1 MSCLAWNCRGLENL
15 CTGREL
21 VDIIR
26 AKDPS
31 ILFLAETLVDEA
43 RLEFVQST
51 IGFDHR
57 WVVSKEGRG
66 GGLVLFW
73 KTNINLTIVGSNEHY
88 IDAFINKNSE
98 NEWRLTGFYG
108 EPETA
113 RRFEAWNKLRNL
125 NTHPETPWLCVGDF
139 NEITRLDEKMGGAI

>member
-1 MSCLAWNCRGLENL
+1 MSCLPWNCRGLRNL

-21 VDIIR
+21 VKIIR

-31 ILFLAETLVDEA
+31 IVFLADTLVDEA

-51 IGFDHR
+51 ICFDHR
-57 WVVSKEGRG
+57 WVVPKEGIG

-73 KTNINLTIVGSNEHY
+73 KTNINLTIARSNKHY

-98 NEWRLTGFYG
+98 NDW
-108 EPETA
+108 
-113 RRFEAWNKLRNL
+113 
-125 NTHPETPWLCVGDF
+125 
-139 NEITRLDEKMGGAI
+139 